1 MRTLCL
7 CGLILFFGGC
17 EQPDSKFERFPV
29 SGTVN
34 LDGEPIKAGRIMFI
48 DPQTILDPDPAE
60 IVDGAYKLMATAGH
74 RRVEV
79 SVSREVPGKKT
90 PLGGPVYKEVV
101 DPKYNR
107 NSTLEAEI
115 LPEAAPGN
123 ILDFDVKS
131 IQ

>member
-7 CGLILFFGGC
+7 CGLILAIGGC
-17 EQPDSKFERFPV
+17 QQTDSKFERFPV
-29 SGTVN
+29 SGTVS

-48 DPQTILDPDPAE
+48 DPQMTLDPDPAE

-79 SVSREVPGKKT
+79 NVSREVPGKKT
-90 PLGGPVYKEVV
+90 PLGSPVYKEVV
-101 DPKYNR
+101 DPKYNL

-115 LPEAAPGN
+115 MPEPAPGN
-123 ILDFDVKS
+123 ILDFEVKS